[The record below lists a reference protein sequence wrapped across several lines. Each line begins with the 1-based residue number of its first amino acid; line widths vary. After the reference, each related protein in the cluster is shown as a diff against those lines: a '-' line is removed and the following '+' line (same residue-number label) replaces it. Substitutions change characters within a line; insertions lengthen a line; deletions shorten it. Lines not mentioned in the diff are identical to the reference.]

1 MASVQGMNGDHF
13 AAKAQIVMDFDDLV
27 LLNDAFVRSRGVRQ
41 RNCLCCAVLR
51 FNAFPSLLFHND
63 GRV

>member
-1 MASVQGMNGDHF
+1 MHLYVVEVYDRA
-13 AAKAQIVMDFDDLV
+13 IVF
-27 LLNDAFVRSRGVRQ
+27 
-41 RNCLCCAVLR
+41 AVLR

>member
-1 MASVQGMNGDHF
+1 MVSVQGMNEDPF
-13 AAKAQIVMDFDDLV
+13 AAKARIVLGFDDPV
-27 LLNDAFVRSRGVRQ
+27 LLIDALFVVEVYDSAIVFV
-41 RNCLCCAVLR
+41 VLR